1 MAFSANDLHVVSR
14 VFAAMLHLDDVMR
27 L

>member
-1 MAFSANDLHVVSR
+1 MAFSTNDLHVIAR